1 MKLLI
6 DIGGSGVRV
15 SKYSFGRIHEQQ
27 RIASQD
33 ELKEMTCELF
43 ARLIEKSA
51 NGDRIDGIA
60 LSVAGFVDSENGVIR
75 RSGCAE
81 KLNGPIVRKLQSFFP
96 RIPIHV
102 INDGEAHARALLDPQ
117 HEVLF
122 GDRTVRFGAIHLA
135 FGSAVSFGVINA
147 KKQIVQ
153 SCDGGNWDIGDFQLE
168 YDSNRDWDKVYYKL
182 GDKGYQALCDDGI
195 SDRDYEFGLRIGYFV
210 RKLAVIFR
218 PRTIGFSGGR
228 FLENP
233 AEIMRGVRETFAD
246 PVDSDSVGF
255 TVLAKNSAM
264 EGLMT
269 LF

>member
-1 MKLLI
+1 MKILI
-6 DIGGSGVRV
+6 DIGGSGVRA
-15 SKYSFGRIHEQQ
+15 SRYSFGRIHEQQ
-27 RIASQD
+27 KVASGE
-33 ELKEMTCELF
+33 ELRKMTCESF
-43 ARLIEKSA
+43 SRLIEKTA
-51 NGDRIDGIA
+51 NGDKIDGIA

-81 KLNGPIVRKLQSFFP
+81 KLNGPIVRNLQSYFP

-102 INDGEAHARALLDPQ
+102 VNDGEAHARALLYPR
-117 HEVLF
+117 HEVLY
-122 GDRTVRFGAIHLA
+122 GDRAVRFGAIHLA

-147 KKQIVQ
+147 QKQIVQ

-182 GDKGYQALCDDGI
+182 GDKGYQALIDDGV
-195 SDRDYEFGLRIGYFV
+195 SGRDYEFGLRIGYFV

-228 FLENP
+228 FLGNTE
-233 AEIMRGVRETFAD
+233 ELMRGVRETFAD
-246 PVDSDSVGF
+246 PVDSDPVGF
-255 TVLAKNSAM
+255 TVLSRNSAM
-264 EGLMT
+264 EGLTT